1 MRLNEGPV
9 ASRETYMGGKRDAP
23 SRQELGD
30 GYMSIQYVLEFP
42 CRVKKELGEEHIV
55 NLVNAYAK
63 FAPKRGVGTVET
75 AVMLDVPPE
84 LGGTVT
90 PEDAIRKDMASLEYY
105 VSDCL
110 SCPANVTSEG
120 SGGGVT
126 SAFGCL
132 YELKYPISTH
142 LETILMNAAFAA
154 IEDPNGNPGYRL
166 LRGIVTVHPKGRATP
181 AHKVRRMG
189 TEFFEAKAPKE
200 AKIEVEGKKVTIDT
214 DQLMMIIMQGPVP
227 PQAGPALAAFLES
240 GVERARVQ
248 GLADPRIESPLVKIA
263 KLARVA
269 NKFGKQIKVT
279 Y

>member
-1 MRLNEGPV
+1 MRPPAKSPGM
-9 ASRETYMGGKRDAP
+9 S
-23 SRQELGD
+23 Q
-30 GYMSIQYVLEFP
+30 MSIQYVLEFP
-42 CRVKKELGEEHIV
+42 CRPKKELGEEHIV

-63 FAPKRGVGTVET
+63 FAPKKGVGNVET

-84 LGGTVT
+84 MGGTVS
-90 PEDAIRKDMASLEYY
+90 PEDALRKDMATLEYY

-110 SCPANVTSEG
+110 SCPANVTSQTT
-120 SGGGVT
+120 GGGVA

-132 YELKYPISTH
+132 YELKYPISNL

-154 IEDPNGNPGYRL
+154 IEDPQGNPGYRL
-166 LRGIVTVHPKGRATP
+166 VRGIVTVHPKGRATP
-181 AHKVRRMG
+181 AHKVRKMG
-189 TEFFEAKAPKE
+189 TEFFECKAAKE
-200 AKIEVEGKKVTIDT
+200 AKVEIEGKRMTLDT

-227 PQAGPALAAFLES
+227 PQAGPALAAFLEN

-269 NKFGKQIKVT
+269 NTFGKQIKVT